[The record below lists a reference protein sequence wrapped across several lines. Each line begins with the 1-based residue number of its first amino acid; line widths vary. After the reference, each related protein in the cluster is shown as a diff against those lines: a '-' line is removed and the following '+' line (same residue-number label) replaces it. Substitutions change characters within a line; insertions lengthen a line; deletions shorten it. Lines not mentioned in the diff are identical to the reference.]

1 MYLSLSVLVV
11 LHRRPDAPS
20 SHPPHVRLV
29 LPQLPQQRVPQPSSI
44 PTLPF
49 PFEGDVLD
57 IIRVVEVFDQHVEI
71 VKRRHLIV
79 SIYFGG
85 GDGSHGFAHEIGFRG
100 PTKERLDCGG
110 I

>member
-20 SHPPHVRLV
+20 SHPPHVRLMV
-29 LPQLPQQRVPQPSSI
+29 PQLLQQRVPQPSFI

-49 PFEGDVLD
+49 PIEGDILD

-85 GDGSHGFAHEIGFRG
+85 GDGSHGFAHEIGFGG
-100 PTKERLDCGG
+100 PTEEGLDRGR